1 MGYVRNRL
9 WIWGVLTVL
18 VGLCGG
24 AILRA
29 TQPAGRIGEGRAAVF
44 QVFFCAIGQAILGL
58 YILLRSGTE
67 KRWLSNQAA
76 RILWMV
82 WGLLAFLMFIAAL
95 PS

>member
-1 MGYVRNRL
+1 MEYLRARL
-9 WIWGVLTVL
+9 WIWGILSVL

-24 AILRA
+24 AVLRA
-29 TQPAGRIGEGRAAVF
+29 TQPAGRIEEGRAAVF
-44 QVFFCAIGQAILGL
+44 QLHFCAIGQAILGVYML
-58 YILLRSGTE
+58 IRSGTE

-76 RILWMV
+76 RILWLV